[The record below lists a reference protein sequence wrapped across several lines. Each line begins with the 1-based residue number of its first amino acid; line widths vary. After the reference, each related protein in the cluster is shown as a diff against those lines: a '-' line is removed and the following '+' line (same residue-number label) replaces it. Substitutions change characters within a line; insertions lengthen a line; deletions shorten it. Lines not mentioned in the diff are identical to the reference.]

1 MTCEIIL
8 FKLGLVCLTG
18 HLHLLKDLLVNR
30 KKNLPNLVNW
40 AVAEKQERMLW
51 PHWLLDINHF
61 VPNTTIG
68 GPKCSK
74 LWFLSTHQCDL
85 CSFVLLV
92 QRIQS
97 LSFFFCFF
105 FPSFLSWNATTNV
118 VCTLIFCRWRH
129 VAPPRLDFQWQQE
142 CFKHA
147 EISPLWKIN
156 SKEWGI
162 ATSEN
167 LFSRDT
173 EFMHWVQRMLLCW
186 MDWMLRAW
194 SQQEMKAMQIFLVA
208 ALLDISHFVFLWSSP
223 DPHSCWCS
231 SHILFCMKRRLIVE
245 VHDKRSFTIFCVWTE
260 DANWLQ
266 PASACPNLVSQEHSI
281 KFCSIG
287 LTPLTHVDMIW
298 MPPSMFQICCCG
310 SLFTWSVGHLLFDC
324 LPQGNNNTTG
334 LW

>member
-30 KKNLPNLVNW
+30 EKNLPNLVNW

-129 VAPPRLDFQWQQE
+129 VDSKNAWNMLKFHHSERSIPMNEELQQVKTCSVKTPSSCIWRNAACCVE
-142 CFKHA
+142 CIGCCML
-147 EISPLWKIN
+147 EVN
-156 SKEWGI
+156 NGI
-162 ATSEN
+162 KPSVFFFVAT
-167 LFSRDT
+167 
-173 EFMHWVQRMLLCW
+173 MLN
-186 MDWMLRAW
+186 
-194 SQQEMKAMQIFLVA
+194 
-208 ALLDISHFVFLWSSP
+208 ISHFVFLWSSP
-223 DPHSCWCS
+223 NPHFCWCS